1 MMELGEADRG
11 GQYDQNE
18 GPVRVLY
25 APHAVV
31 RRAPYLGTYV
41 RTVPRYRARSAAG
54 AIHFFTFTTASD
66 RVNERGLTKTLTTR
80 QLAPAPGALAR
91 PPLGRARA
99 RRHQAALGHE
109 PGFARG
115 ARVVAYKRP

>member
-31 RRAPYLGTYV
+31 RRASLASYLSSTIY
-41 RTVPRYRARSAAG
+41 
-54 AIHFFTFTTASD
+54 I
-66 RVNERGLTKTLTTR
+66 
-80 QLAPAPGALAR
+80 
-91 PPLGRARA
+91 
-99 RRHQAALGHE
+99 
-109 PGFARG
+109 
-115 ARVVAYKRP
+115 

>member
-31 RRAPYLGTYV
+31 RRALRPWVPSTELGQQQGQFIY
-41 RTVPRYRARSAAG
+41 
-54 AIHFFTFTTASD
+54 FTFTTARD

-91 PPLGRARA
+91 PPLGTAGA
-99 RRHQAALGHE
+99 RRHHAALGHE

-115 ARVVAYKRP
+115 GRVAAHKRP